1 LNFTSRAS
9 PVLDSLRP
17 PAARGSRAS
26 QKAICPFPA
35 GPLSPVSTPEAGWPF
50 LVGAYFA
57 LLPCPRG
64 APWRSVLLVLDWL
77 TCRIREA
84 DFCLNHHTPPWGTA
98 HGKIGEVVG
107 DQSIGAPIDGCFQHH
122 LIVRITS
129 LGAPRSL
136 APALCDSVGSC
147 QCCIFFSFR
156 PSIKCMRKLVR
167 MIESATMSTLGTV
180 LTSAAIGVL
189 VSSVFTLLAQYL
201 ERRSRR
207 NELLLTKALEM
218 AIRKSDITLEAAKLS
233 SRNVTL
239 VDDVIS
245 AETYLRWLKSLL
257 RSGNLPADADKGKR
271 KTESTQ

>member
-1 LNFTSRAS
+1 
-9 PVLDSLRP
+9 
-17 PAARGSRAS
+17 
-26 QKAICPFPA
+26 
-35 GPLSPVSTPEAGWPF
+35 
-50 LVGAYFA
+50 
-57 LLPCPRG
+57 
-64 APWRSVLLVLDWL
+64 
-77 TCRIREA
+77 
-84 DFCLNHHTPPWGTA
+84 
-98 HGKIGEVVG
+98 
-107 DQSIGAPIDGCFQHH
+107 
-122 LIVRITS
+122 
-129 LGAPRSL
+129 
-136 APALCDSVGSC
+136 
-147 QCCIFFSFR
+147 
-156 PSIKCMRKLVR
+156 
-167 MIESATMSTLGTV
+167 MSTLGTV